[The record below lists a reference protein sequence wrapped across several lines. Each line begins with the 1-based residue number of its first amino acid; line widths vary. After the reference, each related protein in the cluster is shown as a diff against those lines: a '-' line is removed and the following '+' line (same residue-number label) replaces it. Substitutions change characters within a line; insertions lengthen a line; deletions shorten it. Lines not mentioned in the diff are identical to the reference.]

1 MNFKE
6 WEKVSEDNK
15 TVTLKHPK
23 GHQMTIALKGLP
35 KIQQEQLKRLTFA
48 KGGAVDDDVGISVQG
63 RDVRSANEIK
73 KWRES
78 HPAKGPNDLQ
88 SDRPMHQAKEEA
100 RGRAAE
106 ERHVKPKLKGLSDG
120 GRVNYDDGTPE
131 APISSDDPKG
141 AAPAPQGA
149 PTVVINTAAPAQ
161 GSPNP
166 QAPAPTPAVSQAPA
180 TPVPPIKLAEPKQ
193 VNGSSLGNEANKSLQ
208 GVEDA
213 KTAIQNQA
221 TVEGAKAQA
230 MVPAAQEALES
241 EQAIAKRVQGNRD
254 MINNQT
260 QQFNDFIAQ
269 HPIDPKHY
277 QESQSA
283 GAKVNTAIGLFVG
296 GLGSAFGGTNYAFDH
311 LEKQIDRD
319 LHAQQQNVDN
329 KKSVLGAWQN
339 LYGANNI
346 SDNLAKAS
354 MNDIYA
360 KKVQLAGLQAGTAQA
375 QINAAQGVQKLQQD
389 AENYRNNAAALST
402 KAGISGKP
410 PGKAGPQAPAKPG
423 ASGNWGDDDEAP
435 KKEDEHILVPG
446 ADKAAQLLLKNPLAA
461 PQMAAIQEQK
471 TKADLADKAIDTINA
486 KFPLLA
492 KSTGGAA
499 GYLRRKGHL
508 LGAIPYAGP
517 MIESATDYATDS
529 NTNASYDSNYQ
540 SIVGAVRG
548 ALQGNV
554 SDDLLD
560 STVRKNTPETN
571 DPPELKKEKINNLK
585 QFVRDHTKTDLLRA
599 NGLSK
604 R

>member
-48 KGGAVDDDVGISVQG
+48 KGGEVDEDGESEQG
-63 RDVRSANEIK
+63 KTVRHANKMKARGEEH
-73 KWRES
+73 ES
-78 HPAKGPNDLQ
+78 EMQD
-88 SDRPMHQAKEEA
+88 AKEEA
-100 RGRAAE
+100 KGRASE
-106 ERHVKPKLKGLSDG
+106 ERHVKPKLKGLSTG

-131 APISSDDPKG
+131 APVSSDDQKG
-141 AAPAPQGA
+141 ATPPPQGA

-161 GSPNP
+161 GALNP

-221 TVEGAKAQA
+221 TVDAAKAQA
-230 MVPAAQEALES
+230 LAPAAQEALES
-241 EQAIAKRVQGNRD
+241 EQAIAKRNQGNRD

-339 LYGANNI
+339 LYGSNNI
-346 SDNLAKAS
+346 SDSLAKAS

-360 KKVQLAGLQAGTAQA
+360 KKVQLAGLQAGTAEA
-375 QINAAQGVQKLQQD
+375 QIRAAQGVQQLQQK
-389 AENYRNNAAALST
+389 AEEYRNNAAVLST
-402 KAGISGKP
+402 KMGISGTP
-410 PGKAGPQAPAKPG
+410 PGKTGPAASTSGLNEKQDNAKDSSAFLSPG
-423 ASGNWGDDDEAP
+423 ASDIVFKAAKFDPRYKDR
-435 KKEDEHILVPG
+435 G
-446 ADKAAQLLLKNPLAA
+446 ADLNQQLKQATKVDGILNGPKGNGVGGIHDLMNQMSEAQGKMGLYGHLHSSAEKAAGALPL
-461 PQMAAIQEQK
+461 I
-471 TKADLADKAIDTINA
+471 
-486 KFPLLA
+486 
-492 KSTGGAA
+492 GGAA
-499 GYLRRKGHL
+499 SAAGEIIPPTHSEKRYRALAANL
-508 LGAIPYAGP
+508 ESDLG
-517 MIESATDYATDS
+517 T
-529 NTNASYDSNYQ
+529 
-540 SIVGAVRG
+540 
-548 ALQGNV
+548 ALQGIMTPTDIHEAV
-554 SDDLLD
+554 SKYLPAYQD
-560 STVRKNTPETN
+560 TPE
-571 DPPELKKEKINNLK
+571 DLKWKEDAIRQIIEKAAV
-585 QFVRDHTKTDLLRA
+585 FPDLERLNA
-599 NGLSK
+599 IKK
-604 R
+604 RGG